1 MTIQTIK
8 VYSIDEHP
16 NKEAVF
22 DFVRHN
28 WHWLADHAVSE
39 FIDSLK
45 ALADHIDAKTLDYS
59 VSAFSDRGEHITLDD
74 YYIGKLN
81 SLKEDDLPLTGCYY
95 DAPIIE
101 AAQQALNDGNGRD
114 ISSALKVL
122 HNEAEYIYSDE
133 GLNEFLSAN
142 EYLFLPDGAYYA

>member
-28 WHWLADHAVSE
+28 WHWLADHAVSD

-45 ALADHIDAKTLDYS
+45 ALADHIGAKTLDYS
-59 VSAFSDRGEHITLDD
+59 VSALPDRGEFITLDD

-81 SLKEDDLPLTGCYY
+81 SLKADDLPLTGCYY

-101 AAQQALNDGNGRD
+101 AAQQALKDGNGRD
-114 ISSALKVL
+114 ISGALKAL
-122 HNEAEYIYSDE
+122 HDEADYIYSDE

-142 EYLFLPDGAYYA
+142 DHLFLPDGGYYA